1 MAVKPIPDGF
11 HSVTPYLVVPGV
23 AKLIDFLKQ
32 AFGARETER
41 MAMPD
46 GTIMHAQVTIDDS
59 PIMMGEPPAQHPA
72 APTHLYLYV
81 KDVDAVYRRALQAG
95 GVSVM
100 EPADQFYG
108 DRHGSVKDPSGN
120 TWWIATHIEDVSW
133 EEIERRA
140 KSKMT
145 KGQSG

>member
-11 HSVTPYLVVPGV
+11 HSVTPYLIVPGV

-32 AFGARETER
+32 AFGAQVTER
-41 MAMPD
+41 MDMPD
-46 GTIMHAQVTIDDS
+46 GTVMHAQVRIDDS
-59 PIMMGEPPAQHPA
+59 PIMMGEAKAQYPAM
-72 APTHLYLYV
+72 PTHLYLYV
-81 KDVDAVYRRALQAG
+81 KDADAVYKRAIQAG
-95 GVSVM
+95 ATSVM

-108 DRHGSVKDPSGN
+108 DRHGGVKDPSGN
-120 TWWIATHIEDVSW
+120 TWWIATHVEDVSR

>member
-23 AKLIDFLKQ
+23 AKLIDFMKQ
-32 AFGARETER
+32 AFGAREIER

-46 GTIMHAQVTIDDS
+46 GTIMHAEVRIDDS
-59 PIMMGEPPAQHPA
+59 IIMMGESSAQHPA

-81 KDVDAVYRRALQAG
+81 KDADAVCRRALQAG
-95 GVSVM
+95 ASSVM

-108 DRHGSVKDPSGN
+108 DRHGGVKDPSGN
-120 TWWIATHIEDVSW
+120 TWWIATHIEDVSR

-140 KSKMT
+140 KARMT